1 MPKSD
6 ISERQRVELETP
18 ITTYLKQN
26 GIPFRVLM
34 QSREAV
40 SIEDTA
46 ALRGITPNMMVKTM
60 VLRDMGNRYALACCP
75 GDRQIDP
82 KKVRA
87 VLQSRRMTCVDSSDI
102 EALTGYKV
110 GTVTPLLLKT
120 PMPIVF
126 DHTLQSTPII
136 TISSG
141 ERIAG
146 IELALSD
153 LCAQCAPT
161 WSDIIR

>member
-1 MPKSD
+1 MTDVPE
-6 ISERQRVELETP
+6 IETA
-18 ITTYLKQN
+18 ITQYLTQN

-34 QSREAV
+34 QQREAV
-40 SIEDTA
+40 SIEDA
-46 ALRGITPNMMVKTM
+46 AMLRGITPNMMVKTM
-60 VLRDMGNRYALACCP
+60 VLKDMGNHYALACCP

-87 VLQSRRMTCVDSSDI
+87 ALQSRRMTCVDSQDI
-102 EALTGYKV
+102 ELLTGYKL

-120 PMPIVF
+120 PMPILF
-126 DHTLQSTPII
+126 DSTLKATSTI

-146 IELALSD
+146 IELALDD
-153 LCAQCAPT
+153 LTRQCSPL

>member
-1 MPKSD
+1 M
-6 ISERQRVELETP
+6 INTP
-18 ITTYLKQN
+18 ITEYLTRN
-26 GIPFRVLM
+26 GIAFRVLM

-40 SIEDTA
+40 SIEDA
-46 ALRGITPNMMVKTM
+46 ALLRGIKPNKMVKTM
-60 VLRDMGNRYALACCP
+60 VLRDMGNQYALACCP

-87 VLQSRRMTCVDSSDI
+87 QLQSRRMTCVDSKEI
-102 EALTGYKV
+102 ESLTGYQI
-110 GTVTPLLLKT
+110 GTVTPLLIKT
-120 PMPIVF
+120 PMPVLF
-126 DHTLQSTPII
+126 DHSLQTTPTV

-153 LCAQCAPT
+153 LVQNCSPI
-161 WSDIIR
+161 WGDIIR

>member
-1 MPKSD
+1 MTDVPE
-6 ISERQRVELETP
+6 IETA
-18 ITTYLKQN
+18 ITQYLTQN

-34 QSREAV
+34 QQREAV
-40 SIEDTA
+40 SIEDA
-46 ALRGITPNMMVKTM
+46 AMLRGITPNMMVKTM
-60 VLRDMGNRYALACCP
+60 VLRDMGNHYALACCP

-87 VLQSRRMTCVDSSDI
+87 ALQSRRMTCVDSQDI
-102 EALTGYKV
+102 ELLTGYKL

-120 PMPIVF
+120 PMPILF
-126 DHTLQSTPII
+126 DSTLKATSTI

-146 IELALSD
+146 IELALDD
-153 LCAQCAPT
+153 LTRQCSPL